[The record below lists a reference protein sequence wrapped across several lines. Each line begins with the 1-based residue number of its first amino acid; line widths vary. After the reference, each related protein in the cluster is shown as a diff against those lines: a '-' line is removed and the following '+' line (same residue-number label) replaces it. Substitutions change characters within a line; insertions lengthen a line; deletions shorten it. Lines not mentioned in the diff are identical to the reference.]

1 MEDRLEIIIKKAG
14 NHLGYANIK
23 PEQLKVVI
31 KGQDCFILPTGYG
44 KSLCFALPLVFN
56 VLRSTSSSIV
66 IVVTPL
72 ISIMQSMVEE
82 YRSRGLKAGC
92 ISMDVKD
99 AQIKDEIT
107 LGNYSLV
114 FFTPEAILNPS
125 WRSVLLSKPY
135 QDNLVAFVI
144 DEAHTVY
151 KWLVQLHVNTY

>member
-1 MEDRLEIIIKKAG
+1 
-14 NHLGYANIK
+14 
-23 PEQLKVVI
+23 
-31 KGQDCFILPTGYG
+31 
-44 KSLCFALPLVFN
+44 
-56 VLRSTSSSIV
+56 
-66 IVVTPL
+66 
-72 ISIMQSMVEE
+72 MVEE

-92 ISMDVKD
+92 IGMDVKD
-99 AQIKDEIT
+99 AQMKDEIT

-151 KWLVQLHVNTY
+151 KWLVQLHVNTYWYLSTIIVI